1 VSFRYKNKGDKDKD
15 KDDDDDKDEDKNGKD
30 PTHREK
36 GDASGSKQGSEA
48 KGNKSRSGKK
58 SPKKHGAKTK
68 SATTISSTRAAY
80 KPHTY
85 FTRANVLW
93 LQAEIDGG
101 NWDVIER
108 QANIR
113 GGVTELGA

>member
-1 VSFRYKNKGDKDKD
+1 VSFRDRKKDDKDKD
-15 KDDDDDKDEDKNGKD
+15 KDDDKDKDKDGND

-36 GDASGSKQGSEA
+36 GDASGSKQGSGA
-48 KGNKSRSGKK
+48 KGNKSRAGKK
-58 SPKKHGAKTK
+58 SSPKKHGVKTK

-93 LQAEIDGG
+93 LQAEIDGC
-101 NWDVIER
+101 NWDALER

-113 GGVTELGA
+113 GGMTELGA